1 MKIWLIA
8 LLLTTPVLA
17 LGDPSVG
24 EAAGGADK
32 ATGVVEEVVDSV
44 TEGWQGDVPPD
55 PNEADETWLDDSH
68 AYATEQAQAL
78 TQWMDNYFGE
88 PNYELEAAESFLRLD
103 FSTDWDQDD
112 GNNNQIRLRGK
123 LQLPRLSKRLN
134 LVFSDESGD
143 EFDPDRDAR
152 KLDDNVGLVY
162 EVAENNRS
170 RFDLTMGLNWNRVR
184 PGVRYRFQDRFGE
197 VYSYRLTQRV
207 QWENNEGFYATSQA
221 ELNRALSTNT
231 FLRWNNRAVYGE
243 ETRGTEW
250 LTRFSLFERRRTL
263 RGSRKHKVGINYFA
277 GINGVTDPKSYVK
290 NYRLGVLFRRQI
302 YRKFLFLEIE
312 PAYNYRKRDP
322 DDKRQFAWS
331 IGLTLQVALERD
343 LARKKK
349 KSKKEKSVDPADDDT
364 SAYSP
369 QPIEDSLSQH
379 QAGSALPL

>member
-1 MKIWLIA
+1 MKIWLIT
-8 LLLTTPVLA
+8 LLLMTPILA
-17 LGDPSVG
+17 LGDAPVG
-24 EAAGGADK
+24 EGTGGADGV
-32 ATGVVEEVVDSV
+32 TGIVDEAV
-44 TEGWQGDVPPD
+44 EGWQGDLPAD
-55 PNEADETWLDDSH
+55 PNAPEENWVDDSH
-68 AYATEQAQAL
+68 SYATEQAQAL
-78 TQWMDNYFGE
+78 TEWMDNYFGE

-123 LQLPRLSKRLN
+123 LQLPKLSKRLN

-143 EFDPDRDAR
+143 EFDPDRSER
-152 KLDDNVGLVY
+152 QLDDNVGLVY
-162 EVAENNRS
+162 EVTESNRS
-170 RFDLTMGLNWNRVR
+170 RFDLTAGLKWFGVR
-184 PGVRYRFQDRFGE
+184 PGVRYRFQDSFSDL
-197 VYSYRLTQRV
+197 YSYRLTQRI
-207 QWENNEGFYATSQA
+207 QWETDEGFYSTSQA
-221 ELNRALSTNT
+221 ELNRAMGENT
-231 FLRWNNRAVYGE
+231 FLRWNNRVVYGE
-243 ETRGTEW
+243 ETKGTEW
-250 LTRFSLFERRRTL
+250 VTRLSLFERRRTL
-263 RGSRKHKVGINYFA
+263 SRKQKVGINYFA
-277 GINGVTDPKSYVK
+277 AVNGVTDPESYVR
-290 NYRLGVLFRRQI
+290 NYRMGVLFRRQV

-349 KSKKEKSVDPADDDT
+349 KSKKKKSVDPADDHI